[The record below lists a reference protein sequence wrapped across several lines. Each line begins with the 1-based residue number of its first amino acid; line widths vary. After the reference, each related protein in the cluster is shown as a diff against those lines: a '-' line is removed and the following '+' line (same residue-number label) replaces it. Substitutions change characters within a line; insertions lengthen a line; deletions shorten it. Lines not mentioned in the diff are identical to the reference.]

1 MKRFLSALIALLML
15 LPVICSCASNNV
27 NDQEIK
33 EDAANTPSAE
43 LETEPVETEVTR
55 ATMPDNLPELDY
67 RGETVTIHSRGD
79 DESYYEVVSD
89 ELTGEV
95 VNDEIYTRNLT
106 VSDRFNVNIEAYK
119 AETWESYNNA
129 VASLRASIASGD
141 GAYNIVAGWSAR
153 IPALSLEGL
162 LLDLNQF
169 EYLDLEKPWWNQ
181 SAVKELQIAGQLHL
195 VTGDIAKTM
204 LSAMCVFVFNQKL
217 VSDFGFEN
225 LYDVV
230 KEHRWTIDYVND
242 LVSVSYI
249 DLNGNG
255 KVDNADQFGLT
266 TDNCNEADGFMQG
279 FHVSM
284 VSRDEEGVP
293 YLDVDTEKMT
303 TVVEKVYNL
312 YWNNSGTYGANG
324 ANTDINLFKEDRAVL
339 ATMRIIQLV
348 GDLAE
353 MESDYGVIPYPLLDE
368 NQAEYGTRVQDA
380 LSLWCIPIDVKNPE
394 MSSVI
399 LEALCAESYR
409 KVTPAYFDVALKN
422 RYSRD
427 ETTAEMMDLI
437 VDSVLINFES
447 LYNESI
453 NNIWFVLRTLIPQ
466 QSNNFA
472 SYWASREKVTKKTI
486 EKAVEK
492 IAENAGN

>member
-1 MKRFLSALIALLML
+1 MKRLMSAALALLML

-27 NDQEIK
+27 TDTETT
-33 EDAANTPSAE
+33 EAADNTPSVQV
-43 LETEPVETEVTR
+43 ETEPEETEITR
-55 ATMPDNLPELDY
+55 ATMPDSLPELDY
-67 RGETVTIHSRGD
+67 EGETVMIHARGD
-79 DESYYEVVSD
+79 DDSYHEVISE
-89 ELTGEV
+89 ELTGEI

-106 VSDRFNVNIEAYK
+106 VSDRFNVNIDAYK
-119 AETWESYNNA
+119 AETWETYNNA
-129 VASLRASIASGD
+129 LASLRASIASGD

-162 LLDLNQF
+162 LLDLNKF

-181 SAVKELQIAGQLHL
+181 SAVEELQIAGQLHMI
-195 VTGDIAKTM
+195 TGDIAKTM
-204 LSAMCVFVFNQKL
+204 LSAMCVMAFNQKL
-217 VSDFGFEN
+217 TTDLGYEN

-230 KEHRWTIDYVND
+230 REHRWTIDYLND
-242 LVSVSYI
+242 LVSTSYI

-255 KVDNADQFGLT
+255 KVDKADQFGLT
-266 TDNCNEADGFMQG
+266 TDNCNEADGYMQG
-279 FHVSM
+279 FRVSM

-293 YLDVDTEKMT
+293 YLDVDSERMT
-303 TVVEKVYNL
+303 TIVEKVYDL
-312 YWNNSGTYGANG
+312 YWNNPGTIGADTSV
-324 ANTDINLFKEDRAVL
+324 TDINIFKEDRAVIAAL
-339 ATMRIIQLV
+339 RVINLS
-348 GDLAE
+348 GDLSE
-353 MESDYGVIPYPLLDE
+353 MESDYGVIPYPLLNE
-368 NQAEYGTRVQDA
+368 SQTEYGTRVQDS

-427 ETTAEMMDLI
+427 EATAEMMDLI
-437 VDSVLINFES
+437 VDSILINFES

-453 NNIWFVLRTLIPQ
+453 SNIWFVLRTLMPQ
-466 QSNNFA
+466 KSNSFA
-472 SYWASREKVTKKTI
+472 SYWAGREKVTRKTI
-486 EKAVEK
+486 EKAVQK